1 MFPSFLLMRG
11 LVPDKH
17 LPLLPHRKQKR
28 GAQQGLLQPAR
39 RPGQCKDPRLH
50 GRRYQTQWFMCSLIK
65 PNSMQCRWCSRTTF
79 PSTLYAA
86 ELGEH
91 RAIPA
96 PHPAPWLQAAQPM
109 SSCHQGLVRSLLCR
123 HIAASH
129 PIPSPA
135 LQLHSNVGLRAVE
148 GLQIFVVSLIF
159 HKQTQHST
167 WQHWLTASCYLMS
180 MFLTPGCWYRDIC
193 GGSIHIPS
201 LSLSSR
207 QRFQHPALLF
217 LRQAPMPLPGCMTR

>member
-1 MFPSFLLMRG
+1 MVPGVISCPLTTSGLFPYYHTSPRRPPHLPLSCMFPSFLLMRG

-135 LQLHSNVGLRAVE
+135 LQLQG
-148 GLQIFVVSLIF
+148 
-159 HKQTQHST
+159 
-167 WQHWLTASCYLMS
+167 
-180 MFLTPGCWYRDIC
+180 
-193 GGSIHIPS
+193 
-201 LSLSSR
+201 
-207 QRFQHPALLF
+207 
-217 LRQAPMPLPGCMTR
+217 